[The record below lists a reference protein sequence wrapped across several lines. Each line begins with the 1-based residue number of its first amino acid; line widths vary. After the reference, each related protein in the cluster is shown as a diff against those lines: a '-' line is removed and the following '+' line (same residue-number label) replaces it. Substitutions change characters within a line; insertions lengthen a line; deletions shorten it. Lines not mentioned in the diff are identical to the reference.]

1 MFRTVLVGTDGSD
14 SAFQAVEAA
23 ADLVARV
30 GAGGDGAG
38 VTLHI
43 VSVVKPASTSA
54 MAAGEL
60 TAAAPAA
67 ADMAWQDQVRA
78 DLEGQ
83 LAAIAHRV
91 QHPGVTVETHV
102 RTGNPADVL
111 CEMAGHLVADL
122 IVVGNRGMQGGRRLL
137 GSVPNTVSHHAPCS
151 VLIVNTV

>member
-1 MFRTVLVGTDGSD
+1 MFRTVVVGTDGSD

-23 ADLVARV
+23 ADLVGRLGE
-30 GAGGDGAG
+30 GA
-38 VTLHI
+38 TLHI

-60 TAAAPAA
+60 AAAAPAA
-67 ADMAWQDQVRA
+67 ADMAWQDEARI
-78 DLEGQ
+78 DLERQ
-83 LAAIAHRV
+83 LSAIAHRV

-151 VLIVNTV
+151 VLIVATA